1 MTYIYLSTDFLP
13 KRDIKKKKKKKSTHN
28 PSTQVRQEKLAT
40 IKNLGIAALFP
51 RQAAL

>member
-13 KRDIKKKKKKKSTHN
+13 KRDIKKTQNTSTHN
-28 PSTQVRQEKLAT
+28 LSTQVQEEKLAT
-40 IKNLGIAALFP
+40 IKNLGIAAPFP